1 MKCPTC
7 GYIGFETSDR
17 CRNCGYDFGL
27 ATQTPPAP
35 ELSLRAD
42 QTEGALKELD
52 IRQTG
57 SAPVV
62 ARPATGS
69 GGRVPRT
76 SVAAR
81 QPDIDKVLQNLD
93 RVLGEPPSAA
103 DLPLFDDDPPSAAE
117 LAPLVEAGAAP
128 RRPLAVRRATPDPA
142 RLRPKPVRHQA
153 AASRALE
160 LPLPDASDSLG
171 ARLPYEPLPVVEGS
185 AGAPP
190 VRRVLAAALDLT
202 ILGAIDLVVVYFTL
216 RMCGLSTAEIA
227 ILPPVPLGAF
237 FLLVNGGYLAAF
249 TAAGGQTIGKMA
261 FGLRVVGH
269 ADLPVSAGL
278 AVVRALGCVASVASL
293 GLGFLPALLGE
304 GGRTIEDRLADTR
317 VVRVPAG

>member
-27 ATQTPPAP
+27 ANQAPPAP

-52 IRQTG
+52 IRQT
-57 SAPVV
+57 APAPAA
-62 ARPATGS
+62 ARPVA
-69 GGRVPRT
+69 GGRVART

-93 RVLGEPPSAA
+93 RVLGEPSSAP
-103 DLPLFDDDPPSAAE
+103 DLPLFDDEPPSAAE
-117 LAPLVEAGAAP
+117 LAPMVDAGAAP
-128 RRPLAVRRATPDPA
+128 RRPLAVRRTTPDPA

-153 AASRALE
+153 PAPRALE
-160 LPLPDASDSLG
+160 LPLPDNTEPLG
-171 ARLPYEPLPVVEGS
+171 ARQPYEPSPTVEPS

-190 VRRVLAAALDLT
+190 VRRVLAAALDLA
-202 ILGAIDLVVVYFTL
+202 ILGAIDWVVVYFTL
-216 RMCGLSTAEIA
+216 RMCGLSTAEISV
-227 ILPPVPLGAF
+227 LPPVPLGAF

-269 ADLPVSAGL
+269 ADLPVSPGL

-317 VVRVPAG
+317 VVRVSAA